1 MNSFCFE
8 KVDFEVA
15 ELGNITNVRKKKRTC
30 STLGKGKLE
39 HLSFGHDDWWARKG
53 NKRLDIELN

>member
-39 HLSFGHDDWWARKG
+39 HLSFGHDD
-53 NKRLDIELN
+53 